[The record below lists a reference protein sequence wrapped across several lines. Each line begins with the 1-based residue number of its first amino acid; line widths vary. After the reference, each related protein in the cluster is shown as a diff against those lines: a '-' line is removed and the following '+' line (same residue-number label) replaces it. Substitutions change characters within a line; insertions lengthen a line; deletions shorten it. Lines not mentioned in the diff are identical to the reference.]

1 MKRPPNIK
9 AELGMLKDFQ
19 RATTDYV
26 FRRFYGAGATQRFLV
41 ADEVGLGKTLVARGV
56 IAKAIDRLWHKVR
69 RIDIIYICSNADIA
83 RQNLDRLQIEGVT
96 ASARASRL
104 TLLPLYV
111 KDLRCQRVNL
121 VALTPGT
128 SFKQT
133 GGGGVVQERVLLHWL
148 LKRAWHIGD
157 RAAAINV
164 LRHNV
169 EAETFR
175 WYLQRFD
182 PNGVDRGLADAFRLE
197 LNKTV
202 RRDGRAGRPDLRRRF
217 RDLCEIFRRSDSYG
231 SEEDRWKR
239 AQWLGEIRRLLAGVC
254 LKSLR
259 PDLVILDEF
268 QRFRHLLDK
277 EEPAGE
283 LASDL
288 FDYASGSARARVL
301 LLSATPYKYFT
312 LHDED
317 GENHYDD
324 LLKTIR
330 FLSEESVP
338 AIKAALDEYQDA
350 LLRLDGQSSQARA
363 MQAKARL
370 EALLRPMMV
379 RTERLAVTTD
389 REGMLTE
396 RDMCSSPL
404 EPTDVAACLDLER
417 IAEALGAPDAV
428 EYWKS
433 SPYVLNFMES
443 YELKRALE
451 QFGQSSSRALQLAR
465 VVRHAKRSLLPM
477 RDVRRYRNLHP
488 HNPLLRSLMTE
499 TVDRGWWR
507 WLWAPPSLPYYKLS
521 GPFADPAVKDFT
533 KRLVFSSWH
542 VVPKAVSTLLSY
554 EAERQ
559 MSRSWDRNA
568 ANTSQARKKRRPLMR
583 FARAKGRL
591 TGLPL
596 FLLIYPSVVLAQ
608 ELDPR
613 LLASDNDGKP
623 GDSTSNGL
631 LHKVSGKLK
640 KLIKDLGIN
649 TRKSGPK
656 DERWYWL
663 IPILLDLQFHSKETS
678 AWWSREDLGQTWVAT
693 SHGMEGDKWD
703 KWEEHIRSAWETAE
717 RVYSGKEKLGPPP
730 TDLARVLAAAAVGA
744 PGIAAL
750 RALTRGLHSAELVLH
765 PEVRD
770 AAARIGRALLS
781 LFSLPESQD
790 LIRALHRRGPYWQRA
805 LEYCVG
811 GCLQAV
817 LDEYVHLLS
826 ESPGLS
832 RKSSGEAA
840 WELAEEIVEVVTL
853 RTASLRVDEVNPK
866 PSQRKVDLERQ
877 RMRIRFA
884 MRFED
889 EQSDEEAMSTGG
901 GAWAETRKERV
912 RAAFNSP
919 FWPFVL
925 VTTSVGQEGLDFH
938 GYCHAVV
945 HWNLPANPVDLEQ
958 REGRVHRYKGHAVRK
973 NIAAKMGA
981 RALRSKADD
990 PWREAFALAHR
1001 QRRRGTP
1008 EIEPYWVYH
1017 GDARIE
1023 RVVGLLPLSR
1033 DKERLDHL
1041 KKGLALYRLAF
1052 GHPRQEDLLKYLVR
1066 NSVARSSD
1074 LQRLLIDLRPPA

>member
-1 MKRPPNIK
+1 MKHPPNIR
-9 AELGMLKDFQ
+9 AELGKLKDFQ
-19 RATTDYV
+19 RATADYV
-26 FRRFYGAGATQRFLV
+26 FRRLYGAGATQRFLV

-83 RQNLDRLQIEGVT
+83 RQNLDRLQIQGLT

-104 TLLPLYV
+104 TLLPLHV
-111 KDLRCQRVNL
+111 RDLRRQRVNL
-121 VALTPGT
+121 IALTPGT

-133 GGGGVVQERVLLHWL
+133 GGGGVVQERALLHWL
-148 LKRAWHIGD
+148 LNRAWHIGD

-169 EAETFR
+169 EAESFR
-175 WYLQRFD
+175 WYLEKFD
-182 PNGVDRGLADAFRLE
+182 PKAVDRGLADAFQRE
-197 LNKTV
+197 LKRTIRQV
-202 RRDGRAGRPDLRRRF
+202 RRAGRPDLRKRF
-217 RDLCEIFRRSDSYG
+217 RALCKTFCRSDCRG
-231 SEEDRWKR
+231 TEEDRAER
-239 AQWLGEIRRLLAGVC
+239 ARWLGEIRRLLAGVC
-254 LKSLR
+254 LNSLR

-268 QRFRHLLDK
+268 QRFRHLLDP

-288 FDYASGSARARVL
+288 FKYARGNARARVM
-301 LLSATPYKYFT
+301 LLSATPYKCFT
-312 LHDED
+312 LHGED

-324 LLKTIR
+324 LLKTLS

-338 AIKAALDEYQDA
+338 EIKAALQEYQDA
-350 LLRLDGQSSQARA
+350 LLRLDGESSRA
-363 MQAKARL
+363 QVMQAKVRL
-370 EALLRPMMV
+370 EGLLRPMMV
-379 RTERLAVTTD
+379 RTERLPVTAD
-389 REGMLTE
+389 REGMLAE
-396 RDMCSSPL
+396 RDMGNLSL
-404 EPTDVAACLDLER
+404 EPADVAACLDLER
-417 IAEALGAPDAV
+417 IAEALGAPDAI

-433 SPYVLNFMES
+433 APYVLNFMEN
-443 YELKRALE
+443 YQLKRALE
-451 QFGQSSSRALQLAR
+451 QHSRSSVRALHLAR
-465 VVRHAKRSLLPM
+465 LVRHAKRSLLPL
-477 RDVRRYRNLHP
+477 RSVRRYRKLHT
-488 HNPLLRSLMTE
+488 HNPLLRALMAE

-507 WLWAPPSLPYYKLS
+507 LLWAPPSLPYYKLS
-521 GPFADPAVKDFT
+521 GPYADPAVKHFT

-542 VVPKAVSTLLSY
+542 MVPKAVSTLLSY

-559 MSRSWDRNA
+559 MTRLWDRKA
-568 ANTSQARKKRRPLMR
+568 ANTPQARKQRRPLLR
-583 FARAKGRL
+583 FARTKGRL

-596 FLLIYPSVVLAQ
+596 FLLIYPSAVLVR

-613 LLASDNDGKP
+613 GLASDNDGKP
-623 GDSTSNGL
+623 GESSSKAL

-640 KLIKDLGIN
+640 KLIRGLAIK

-663 IPILLDLQFHSKETS
+663 VPILLDLQYHSRETC
-678 AWWSREDLGQTWVAT
+678 AWWSREDLAQAWVAT
-693 SHGMEGDKWD
+693 PQEAESDN
-703 KWEEHIRSAWETAE
+703 WEEHVRSAWETAE
-717 RVYSGKEKLGPPP
+717 RVYAGKEKLGPPP
-730 TDLARVLAAAAVGA
+730 TDLAKVLAAAAIGA
-744 PGIAAL
+744 PGSAAL
-750 RALTRGLHSAELVLH
+750 RALTRGLHSAALVLH
-765 PEVRD
+765 PEVKD
-770 AAARIGRALLS
+770 AAARIGRAFLS
-781 LFSLPESQD
+781 LFSLPEPQD

-805 LEYCVG
+805 LDYCVG

-826 ESPGLS
+826 ETPGIA
-832 RKSSGEAA
+832 RKSLGETAQ
-840 WELAEEIVEVVTL
+840 ELAGEIVEVVTL
-853 RTASLRVDEVNPK
+853 RTASLRVDEVKPK
-866 PSQRKVDLERQ
+866 PSRRMVDLERHP
-877 RMRIRFA
+877 MRIRFA
-884 MRFED
+884 MRFGD
-889 EQSDEEAMSTGG
+889 EQGEEEAV
-901 GAWAETRKERV
+901 GASGAARAETRRERV

-938 GYCHAVV
+938 SYCHAVV

-1033 DKERLDHL
+1033 DKERLDDL

-1066 NSVARSSD
+1066 HSVARSLD
-1074 LQRLLIDLRPPA
+1074 IRRFLIDLRPPA